1 MANGERKRKLSTGQL
16 ARAAKFVVAE
26 LKGGSRRSRDQLF
39 AIGANKARED
49 HLDEDGKPYETA

>member
-1 MANGERKRKLSTGQL
+1 MAERKRKLSTEQL
-16 ARAAKFVVAE
+16 ARAGRFVAGE
-26 LKGGSRRSRDQLF
+26 LKKGSKRSRDQLF